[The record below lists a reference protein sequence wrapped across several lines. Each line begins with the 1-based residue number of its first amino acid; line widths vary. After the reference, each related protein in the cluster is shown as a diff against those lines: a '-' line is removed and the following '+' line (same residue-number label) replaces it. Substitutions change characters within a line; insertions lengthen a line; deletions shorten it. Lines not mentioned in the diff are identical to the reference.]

1 MRERTGQIFEN
12 KKNGLWTARV
22 CYKNKNGKRTAVQ
35 QTAESKAD
43 AKKILK
49 ELLDTLENGGRKA
62 LDAEKLTIN
71 DLCDYYEK
79 HYAKA
84 PQYINGRKVSGL
96 RSFVSIK
103 GYIKVFRESFGGIK
117 LKSLTYDDLRS
128 FRAERLLT
136 PTHQSAQRSIATV
149 NRELAYFRRILN
161 IAERNGWISKNPF
174 SCGDTLIH
182 CADEVK
188 RERILTTEEVQRLID
203 ACTHRRAHLKPIII
217 AALDT
222 GCRLGE
228 LLKLQWQDIDLV
240 SSIIT
245 IKAFNTKTMRMREV
259 GITTRLN
266 TELESLLNSFPQ
278 SKDDLVFGVSEVRKG
293 FHSACKEAR
302 LSDLRFHDLRHCH
315 ATKLDE
321 LGFSVPEIA
330 GQLGHTQIQTTMRYV
345 NRHKEGI
352 KKVTLALDAI
362 YQDVMPNAEASEMV
376 N

>member
-1 MRERTGQIFEN
+1 MREKLGQLFEN
-12 KKNGLWTARV
+12 KKTGRWVARV
-22 CYKNKNGKRTAVQ
+22 AYKNTNGKKTAIQ
-35 QTAESKAD
+35 QTAKSKED
-43 AKKILK
+43 AKKLLK
-49 ELLDTLENGGRKA
+49 KLLEKLENGGRKA

-103 GYIKVFRESFGGIK
+103 GYIKVFRESFGGVK
-117 LKSLTYDDLRS
+117 LQSLTYDDLRT
-128 FRAERLLT
+128 FRAERFLT
-136 PTHQSAQRSIATV
+136 PTHQSEQRSIATV

-161 IAERNGWISKNPF
+161 IAERNSWISKNPF
-174 SCGDTLIH
+174 SCGDALIH

-188 RERILTTEEVQRLID
+188 RERILTPEETQMLID
-203 ACTHRRAHLKPIII
+203 ACTDRRAHLKPIII

-228 LLKLQWQDIDLV
+228 LLKLQWQDVDLI
-240 SSIIT
+240 SSVIT
-245 IKAFNTKTMRMREV
+245 IKAFNTKTMRKREV

-266 TELESLLNSFPQ
+266 AELENLLNSFPQ

-293 FHSACKEAR
+293 FHSACKEAG
-302 LSDLRFHDLRHCH
+302 LSNLRFHDLRHCH

-330 GQLGHTQIQTTMRYV
+330 GQLGHTQIQTTLRYV
-345 NRHKEGI
+345 NRHKAGI
-352 KKVTLALDAI
+352 KKVTLALDKI
-362 YQDVMPNAEASEMV
+362 YQDVTQNTESSEMI